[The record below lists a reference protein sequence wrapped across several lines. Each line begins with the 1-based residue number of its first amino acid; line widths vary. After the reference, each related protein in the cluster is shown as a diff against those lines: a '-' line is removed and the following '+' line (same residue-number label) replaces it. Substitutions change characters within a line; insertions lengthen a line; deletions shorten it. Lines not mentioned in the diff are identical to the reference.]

1 MKFSDTFEK
10 LNGRPATPS
19 EVLKFERL
27 VELLETTPNDTFLA
41 VLVALGHHETLFL
54 QIPGMIV
61 EATNG
66 VLNNVNQTA
75 DKAMAAAAGK
85 ATEALAKAV
94 SDTAIDVANNTS
106 KKQMW
111 KWAAGCITVAFI
123 ALGGFGWFCQDM
135 GYKAGIG
142 DGYSQAKDEKSAASW
157 ANTSEGKIAYKLAQ
171 TSTFHNLVHCDKQ
184 GWYVKDG
191 VCFIAAFDLNGES
204 KINGWILP

>member
-1 MKFSDTFEK
+1 MKFSDAFEK
-10 LNGRPATPS
+10 LNGRAATPS

-66 VLNNVNQTA
+66 VLNNVNQAA

-85 ATEALAKAV
+85 ATVALAKAV
-94 SDTAIDVANNTS
+94 SDTAIDVADNTS

-111 KWAAGCITVAFI
+111 KWAAGCITVAFV

-157 ANTSEGKIAYKLAQ
+157 ANTPEGKLAFKLAQ
-171 TSTFHNLVHCDKQ
+171 TSTFKNLIYCNRPGWKIENGGCVVHQID
-184 GWYVKDG
+184 
-191 VCFIAAFDLNGES
+191 NG
-204 KINGWILP
+204 IYPWVLPE